1 MTPVVG
7 SFPSFSI
14 IEARQNEKKNELFR
28 GALLVQ
34 LPEF

>member
-14 IEARQNEKKNELFR
+14 NEARQNEKKNDLFR
-28 GALLVQ
+28 GAILDQ